1 MSLQICKEH
10 EEALILVASG
20 IADPAASELLRA
32 HLDECETCRTELD
45 RLRCILSAIKEDSA
59 AASMTPPQTL
69 HADLMKRLR
78 ADAQEQ
84 AEGPQ
89 AISWTEALKSWLRLR
104 RRAGA
109 LFALGALGMV
119 ILLTVRW
126 RGEGGKINSG
136 DLAKRHDDK
145 PTELDRFV
153 GQPAGPA
160 ELRRSLVHSF
170 EDFEIVL
177 RRNDRLLAMREPVA
191 VPSNARPA
199 EGP

>member
-20 IADPAASELLRA
+20 IGDAAASELLHA

-45 RLRCILSAIKEDSA
+45 RLRRILSAIKDDSA
-59 AASMTPPQTL
+59 AARMTPPQTL

-78 ADAQEQ
+78 AEAQEP

-89 AISWTEALKSWLRLR
+89 AISWAEALKSWLRLK

-109 LFALGALGMV
+109 LFALGAVGMV

-126 RGEGGKINSG
+126 VGEGGKSIREVLLKGTTTNQVSWIALPGNPLGPLNSA
-136 DLAKRHDDK
+136 D
-145 PTELDRFV
+145 PSCT
-153 GQPAGPA
+153 P
-160 ELRRSLVHSF
+160 LRIS
-170 EDFEIVL
+170 
-177 RRNDRLLAMREPVA
+177 RLSCVA
-191 VPSNARPA
+191 TI
-199 EGP
+199 GC

>member
-10 EEALILVASG
+10 EEALILEASG
-20 IADPAASELLRA
+20 IGDAAASELLRA
-32 HLDECETCRTELD
+32 HFDECETCRTELD
-45 RLRCILSAIKEDSA
+45 RLRRILSAIKDDSA
-59 AASMTPPQTL
+59 AARMTPPQTL

-78 ADAQEQ
+78 AEAQEQ

-89 AISWTEALKSWLRLR
+89 AISWAEALKSWLRLKR
-104 RRAGA
+104 RVGA
-109 LFALGALGMV
+109 LFALGAVGMV

-126 RGEGGKINSG
+126 AGEGGKINSG
-136 DLAKRHDDK
+136 GLAKRRHDK
-145 PTELDRFV
+145 PGELDRFA

-160 ELRRSLVHSF
+160 ELRRSLLHSF